1 MNNRKN
7 KQEMNIEPELRAM
20 MDTVTSKGI
29 QSICFFNNKGGVGK
43 TTLVAN
49 LAAQLALNLKKRIL
63 VARII
68 KNIQIDD
75 SRYRKNSRIS
85 G

>member
-1 MNNRKN
+1 M
-7 KQEMNIEPELRAM
+7 QEKREIKPL
-20 MDTVTSKGI
+20 
-29 QSICFFNNKGGVGK
+29 QFFCFDEKSTGYE
-43 TTLVAN
+43 
-49 LAAQLALNLKKRIL
+49 KRIL

-68 KNIQIDD
+68 KNIQIGD

>member
-1 MNNRKN
+1 MQEKRETKHLQFFCFDE
-7 KQEMNIEPELRAM
+7 KQPDI
-20 MDTVTSKGI
+20 
-29 QSICFFNNKGGVGK
+29 
-43 TTLVAN
+43 
-49 LAAQLALNLKKRIL
+49 KKRIL

>member
-1 MNNRKN
+1 MQEKREIKASSILCFDE
-7 KQEMNIEPELRAM
+7 KQPDI
-20 MDTVTSKGI
+20 
-29 QSICFFNNKGGVGK
+29 
-43 TTLVAN
+43 
-49 LAAQLALNLKKRIL
+49 KKRIL